1 VSVPRALLLILA
13 LLQATGIAEA
23 MRRDVCA
30 QECRTDGCDNDCTPG
45 NGAPA
50 CPCHCPASPSQT
62 PPVIAVVAVPAPT
75 EATPVDF
82 DRTDRVHLAPDPR
95 EILHV
100 PRHAV

>member
-13 LLQATGIAEA
+13 LLQATGVMEA

-30 QECRTDGCDNDCTPG
+30 DECRDDGCDDDCTPG
-45 NGAPA
+45 VGSSS
-50 CPCHCPASPSQT
+50 CPCHCPNLQT
-62 PPVIAVVAVPAPT
+62 HAPPTLAMITLPAPT
-75 EATPVDF
+75 EATPVVF
-82 DRTDRVHLAPDPR
+82 DGDDHAHMSPDPR